1 MKEIISATPPATG
14 LIPQVAGLD
23 ENGSDVALDGD
34 LEADGSA
41 VERRALAVGVV
52 HHGERL
58 DKWLAVAVP
67 EFSRAYFQQLLESGG
82 VALNGLPARKASV
95 RLKAGDS
102 VLVELR
108 ATVQAHA
115 FLPEPM
121 ALHVVHEDEHL
132 LVIDKPAGLVVHPA
146 AGHWGGTLLNG
157 LLAYH
162 DQAARLPRAGI
173 VHRLDKDTSGLMLVG
188 KTPQA
193 VDALVRQIAARQ
205 VHRIYLALA
214 HGPWRHGSEVWVD
227 QPIGRDARNR
237 LRMAVHAVAGASAKV
252 AQTRIRLL
260 DEQAGGVLVAC
271 KLHTGRTH
279 QIRVHMGWLG
289 CPLVA
294 DALYGGRALHGMSR
308 QSLHA
313 HRLYLRHPV
322 TQEPL
327 ALQSAL
333 PQDLSD
339 ALVSAGVHYN
349 GSQLDD
355 WPAISAV
362 EDPSSDDPVQAS
374 AT

>member
-1 MKEIISATPPATG
+1 MTAR
-14 LIPQVAGLD
+14 D
-23 ENGSDVALDGD
+23 ENWTDPAQDPD
-34 LEADGSA
+34 ADAEDSA
-41 VERRALAVGVV
+41 VECRDLTVGVAQ
-52 HHGERL
+52 HGERL
-58 DKWLAVAVP
+58 DKWLAWAVP

-82 VALNGLPARKASV
+82 VVLNGQPARKASA
-95 RLKAGDS
+95 RLKAGDG
-102 VLVELR
+102 VQVELR
-108 ATVQAHA
+108 PTVQAHA

-121 ALHVVHEDEHL
+121 ALNVVFEDEHL

-146 AGHWGGTLLNG
+146 AGHWGSTLLNG

-162 DQAARLPRAGI
+162 AQAARLPRAGI

-193 VDALVRQIAARQ
+193 VEALVRQIAARE

-214 HGPWRHGSEVWVD
+214 HGPWRHGDEVWVD

-237 LRMAVHAVAGASAKV
+237 LRMAVHASSSTSAKV
-252 AQTRIRLL
+252 AQTRVHRLS
-260 DEQAGGVLVAC
+260 EQGGVVLVAC

-294 DALYGGRALHGMSR
+294 DALYGGRELHGMVR

-322 TQEPL
+322 TQAAL
-327 ALQSAL
+327 ALESSL
-333 PQDLSD
+333 PTDLAD
-339 ALVSAGVHYN
+339 ALVSAGLHYN
-349 GSQLDD
+349 RTQLDE
-355 WPAISAV
+355 WPALCAATY
-362 EDPSSDDPVQAS
+362 PSSDDSAPAS
-374 AT
+374 AG